1 MARQMLILCTCIIM
15 AFLTYELPFFGTRVL
30 ADRTIQLEDGTDEL
44 SLEMAELFKKPVLN
58 PVDAD
63 RLTELV
69 EIKGRE
75 LALEL
80 ELEREK
86 LGLFQPDSIDYLF
99 EPGVYEKF
107 RKSSIAWLVFVWVI
121 FLSFIPKSMLEFFE
135 AIFLPVIWYIFS
147 GIILIEIAIILSL
160 SFFIYLIK
168 QKIKKN
174 RKECS
179 TKG

>member
-1 MARQMLILCTCIIM
+1 MGRQMLILCTCIIM
-15 AFLTYELPFFGTRVL
+15 AFLTYKLPFFLGASILIEEAT
-30 ADRTIQLEDGTDEL
+30 DQIDEL
-44 SLEMAELFKKPVLN
+44 QMMELDELLSRKSLSEAEF
-58 PVDAD
+58 A
-63 RLTELV
+63 RFQ
-69 EIKGRE
+69 E
-75 LALEL
+75 LAGEN
-80 ELEREK
+80 ERRAIESLTQK
-86 LGLFQPDSIDYLF
+86 NIDLF
-99 EPGVYEKF
+99 EPGVYKKF
-107 RKSSIAWLVFVWVI
+107 RESSIVWLVFVWVV
-121 FLSFIPKSMLEFFE
+121 FLYFIPKSMLEFFE